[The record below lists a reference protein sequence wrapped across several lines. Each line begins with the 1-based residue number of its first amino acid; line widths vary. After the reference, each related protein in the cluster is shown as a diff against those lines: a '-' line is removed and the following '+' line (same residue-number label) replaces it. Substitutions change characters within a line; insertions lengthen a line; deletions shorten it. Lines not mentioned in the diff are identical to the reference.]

1 MRNNNGRLIAV
12 VASVAVAAVAIGAAL
27 AYRQGPQNANADVAP
42 LTSSPSTPQTASATP
57 SATPSTP
64 TNATPSKAPSTG
76 TESTVN
82 VNKLPEGR
90 APQVPYLI
98 GREVRS
104 GGSTLATVPGKGSVI
119 SVGQLQGSVLA
130 VVMYEPD
137 GDGTELLKL
146 ASGDTVRRTRDVS
159 SLVTTSDQTAAAYAA
174 SRLSSLGVTN
184 KGATVYAESADS
196 VQSLKLPNSWE
207 VRVLAYT
214 DGKVYYRAS
223 DTETGPWNLYSWVP
237 STPKPELIKAVI
249 SPTAVSANGR
259 TAASMPV
266 RNDDGTCSNVVKVPS
281 GSQLFRTCD
290 FQVRGFT
297 PDGAT
302 AYGDEDNAEGFCS
315 GISAAIEASS
325 GKVLHKW
332 KGCFQEM
339 SAEDDQHVLIVA
351 YASAVGQTE
360 KVKTAI
366 IRCTTTTGACERATP
381 IGTDTQLEI
390 GS

>member
-12 VASVAVAAVAIGAAL
+12 VASVAVAAVAIGATL
-27 AYRQGPQNANADVAP
+27 AYRQGPQTAKANVAP
-42 LTSSPSTPQTASATP
+42 LTSSPSATPTPSVTPSTPKPP
-57 SATPSTP
+57 SATPSKP
-64 TNATPSKAPSTG
+64 PSTG

-90 APQVPYLI
+90 APQVTYLA

-104 GGSTLATVPGKGSVI
+104 GVKTLETIPGNGSVLR
-119 SVGQLQGSVLA
+119 VGRLGGSVLA

-146 ASGDTVRRTRDVS
+146 SSGNTVRRTRDVS
-159 SLVTTSDQTAAAYAA
+159 SLVTTSDQSSAAYAA

-184 KGATVYAESADS
+184 KGGTVYAESGDS

-207 VRVLAYT
+207 VQVLAYT

-223 DTETGPWNLYSWVP
+223 DTETGPWKLYSWVP
-237 STPKPELIKAVI
+237 STAKPELIKAVI
-249 SPTAVSANGR
+249 SPTAVSANGS
-259 TAASMPV
+259 TAAAMPV
-266 RNDDGTCSNVVKVPS
+266 RNDAGTCTNVVQVPS
-281 GSQLFRTCD
+281 GTQLFRTCE

-297 PDGAT
+297 PNGAT

-315 GISAAIEASS
+315 GISAAFEANS

-366 IRCTTTTGACERATP
+366 IRCTTATGACERATP
-381 IGTDTQLEI
+381 IGTDTQLVI